1 MISALIQ
8 GDLIA
13 DPKSRTTTAGKPFMT
28 ATIRVPAGAESILI
42 YLTAFS
48 ESVQAALGRL
58 KSGDS
63 LAASGVME
71 LNIWQDRENHEHR
84 DWRLTAHQIMSVY
97 EMSKRR
103 KAAVDK
109 GELA

>member
-13 DPKSRTTTAGKPFMT
+13 DPKPRTTTAGKPFAT
-28 ATIRVPAGAESILI
+28 ATVRVAAGAESILI
-42 YLTAFS
+42 NLTAFS
-48 ESVQAALGRL
+48 ESVQSALLRL

-63 LAASGVME
+63 LAASGSME
-71 LNIWQDRENHEHR
+71 LNIWQDREGKEHR
-84 DWRLTAHQIMSVY
+84 DWRLTAHQIMTVY

-103 KAAVDK
+103 KAAADK
-109 GELA
+109 GEAP